1 MRLFKPRRNKR
12 RVRKQYRPRLEALE
26 ARLLLTCNVTQ
37 SDLGNV
43 LILQDDSPAMVDVQD
58 LGGGNVKVACRKL
71 DGQGEQR
78 EDFDLEGVTSI
89 KADLKGGDDLF
100 NYTSDQDVN
109 AALSNLE
116 VMLGDGND
124 RANVDVTLSGTPDR
138 PRGFGFVTMGGA
150 GDDSQMH
157 KITTLTSADDPTRPV
172 MIRGEMH
179 GGAGRDDTTLISR
192 TLTGGFTLTR
202 AEGAPSAAAGEDC
215 DIYDFIGSGLLGGT
229 SVQVMG
235 SGADERIELTSDE
248 RGLGSRSARF
258 DIEASGGDDQLIV
271 DVALTSSMQLAADMG
286 EGNDRAN
293 VEVVASGTSDTPR
306 ESAFIL
312 YGDAGDDSL
321 RTEITTLTR
330 SDTPTEPHLRG
341 EIHGGAGRDE
351 MTFISS
357 TAAGGFTLTREEL
370 NRSAGGTTQTQED
383 CLIWDLVDGT
393 SGVAS
398 VNVMGS
404 EVNELIELK
413 SHAGGSGRQSASFDF
428 QTFGGDDEMVV
439 NVETSP
445 TTETLRL
452 TADLGAGNDTGEVV
466 IVGTTIKIVE
476 VEWSGIEHADVDLDL
491 TGDDAV
497 VNIGLLLPAIQKVR
511 AAAARLDVLSSGAGN
526 TINVNTDGYPGF
538 DGNFDLTGPDTSVQA
553 GLLLPAIQS
562 IQPAAARI
570 NVLSSGTGNTINV
583 NTEGYPGFDGNFD
596 LTGPDTSVQAGLLL
610 PAIQSIQ
617 PAAARINVLSSGTGN
632 TIDVGADGYPNF
644 DFDLIASRVPLKI
657 VTLEYLVPG
666 TIAALDASNFIG
678 DLRLQSGV
686 RIGEGGRDRSPQS
699 VQIISAGLD
708 AGMHIAE
715 GGTFRSLITG
725 GRESN
730 RIVSRLRNVVNHGE
744 FIQIVETGAGAD
756 TVSQRLNGFENHGA
770 ASFDTR
776 LGAGADTY
784 LTTASDIYVAPGA
797 TFAMQVDGQA
807 GRDLILANVQAT
819 VDGDFSLV
827 ARGGKGADRVNI
839 IIYITP
845 VIPVERDEPRPSAER
860 PAIDIL
866 IEGNDGND
874 RLGLWL
880 FAPDVDDDLLNALI
894 DGGRGRDAA
903 CATDNVSFLN
913 VEYDFCPQRFCV

>member
-570 NVLSSGTGNTINV
+570 NVLSSGTGNTI
-583 NTEGYPGFDGNFD
+583 
-596 LTGPDTSVQAGLLL
+596 
-610 PAIQSIQ
+610 
-617 PAAARINVLSSGTGN
+617 
-632 TIDVGADGYPNF
+632 DVGADGYPNF